1 MVSMGGSVARGTGYL
16 TCGGSGCQ
24 GTHPQKMAIKLSR
37 PRRCPDRVRI
47 YSRFD
52 TWFYAPHSNRLI
64 KHSGYRILCNG
75 MAGGGGG

>member
-1 MVSMGGSVARGTGYL
+1 
-16 TCGGSGCQ
+16 
-24 GTHPQKMAIKLSR
+24 MAIKLSR

-64 KHSGYRILCNG
+64 KHSGYRNLCNG